1 MFQMKEGSQ
10 GGVQVGMGSSRAPHL
25 LLHLLEALVDLSRIA
40 FIRVTSVYCLE
51 MTGAGHILHSK
62 AAETERAISR
72 ELWMRSKRSVF

>member
-25 LLHLLEALVDLSRIA
+25 LLHLLEALVGLSRIA

-51 MTGAGHILHSK
+51 MTGAGHSK
-62 AAETERAISR
+62 AAKTEKAISR
-72 ELWMRSKRSVF
+72 EIWIRSKRSVF